1 MILGVGFTESR
12 HALTV
17 AVAHPQGEIGGDDAL
32 VAETA
37 EDAPL
42 PGVFG
47 KGKETD
53 VRRVIVG
60 GDAVLMVGGHARG
73 DQFAV
78 FGDVG
83 GLSSHKTF
91 VMTKSISEI
100 PVALFTSAV
109 AAFCVRC
116 VRGTGVLYG
125 AYSAGG
131 IDSDPFGGGKVA
143 VERDGVRAMG
153 SDIAEKYA
161 AVGEGVTDAVGV
173 TVYIFA
179 CH

>member
-1 MILGVGFTESR
+1 MVTISWLIHFIFRLDEHLYQVLPGEFAALILGVSSAENG

-53 VRRVIVG
+53 IRGMIIG
-60 GDAVLMVGGHARG
+60 GDAVLMIRGHALG
-73 DQFAV
+73 DEFAV

-83 GLSSHKTF
+83 GMGGIEAFNLS
-91 VMTKSISEI
+91 KSI
-100 PVALFTSAV
+100 FKT
-109 AAFCVRC
+109 
-116 VRGTGVLYG
+116 
-125 AYSAGG
+125 
-131 IDSDPFGGGKVA
+131 
-143 VERDGVRAMG
+143 
-153 SDIAEKYA
+153 
-161 AVGEGVTDAVGV
+161 
-173 TVYIFA
+173 
-179 CH
+179 

>member
-1 MILGVGFTESR
+1 MCGAEFS
-12 HALTV
+12 HALAV
-17 AVAHPQGEIGGDDAL
+17 AVTHPKGKVRRDNAF
-32 VAETA
+32 VAETFHKV
-37 EDAPL
+37 PL
-42 PGVFG
+42 PGVFR
-47 KGKETD
+47 KGKEAE
-53 VRRVIVG
+53 VGGVVVG
-60 GDAVLMVGGHARG
+60 GDTVLMIRGHALG
-73 DQFAV
+73 DEFAV
-78 FGDVG
+78 FGDVRSVRG
-83 GLSSHKTF
+83 NKTF

-100 PVALFTSAV
+100 PVALFTSSV
-109 AAFCVRC
+109 AALGVRR

-153 SDIAEKYA
+153 SDIAEEYA
-161 AVGEGVTDAVGV
+161 AVCERVTDAVGV

>member
-1 MILGVGFTESR
+1 MILGVSSAENG

-32 VAETA
+32 VAQTA

-60 GDAVLMVGGHARG
+60 GDAVLMIRGHALG
-73 DQFAV
+73 DEFAV
-78 FGDVG
+78 LSDVG
-83 GLSSHKTF
+83 GMRGKHRF

-100 PVALFTSAV
+100 PVALFTSSV
-109 AAFCVRC
+109 AAFGVRR
-116 VRGTGVLYG
+116 VRGTGVLYV

-131 IDSDPFGGGKVA
+131 IDGDTFVGDEVA
-143 VERDGVRAMG
+143 IERDGVRAMG
-153 SDIAEKYA
+153 SDIAK
-161 AVGEGVTDAVGV
+161 
-173 TVYIFA
+173 
-179 CH
+179 